1 MESDIRVISV
11 EPFFSNE
18 VARVPLKFGAVVMDR
33 VTYCQVRATVENRH
47 GERASG
53 FGAIFLADFWGFPS
67 PLVPHPQR
75 DRAMREVVRRFA
87 KTVEDYEGYA
97 HPLDIFLETEEELR
111 RINAHVCT
119 ELGLAEEM
127 PFLGALVCASPVDAA
142 LHDGFGNVN
151 GICTYDG
158 YSREFMAHDLGYY
171 LGPEFEG
178 KYPADYLRPAY
189 LSQLPIFHLVG
200 GLDKLRASELD
211 ESDPQDGLPV
221 SLDQWVERE
230 GLICLKVKLRGNDLD
245 WDVERMLEVSRVA
258 HEGGDGRGVEQ
269 LYFSADT
276 NEQCEGPEYL
286 IEMLRRIEEAD
297 RRTFEELLY
306 LEQPTERDL
315 TAHRFDMHELSDIKP
330 VVVDE
335 SLTTIEDLELAMEL
349 GWSGIALKTCKCQ
362 SSDLLFIAKA
372 AEAGIPYTVQDL
384 TNPGIALIQSVGLAA
399 RSYPLLGVEANSRQF
414 FPATS
419 KPERR
424 VHPGLFNVVEGRV
437 STASMRGTGFGYR
450 MGEIGRVWGDR

>member
-1 MESDIRVISV
+1 MQSDIRVIHV
-11 EPFFSNE
+11 EPFFSDE

-33 VTYCQVRATVENRH
+33 VTYCQVRATVENRR
-47 GERASG
+47 GERAIG

-67 PLVPHPQR
+67 KVVPHPER

-87 KTVEDYEGYA
+87 KVVEGYEGYA
-97 HPLDIFLETEEELR
+97 HPIDIFLETEEELR
-111 RINAHVCT
+111 RVNAHACA

-142 LHDGFGNVN
+142 LHDAFGNVN
-151 GICTYDG
+151 SICTYDG
-158 YSREFMAHDLGYY
+158 YGRDFMAQDLGYH
-171 LGPEFEG
+171 LGSEFDG
-178 KYPADYLRPAY
+178 KYPADYLRSAY
-189 LSQLPIFHLVG
+189 IPQLPVFHLVG
-200 GLDKLRASELD
+200 GLDKLRVPELD
-211 ESDPQDGLPV
+211 DSDPQDGLPV

-245 WDVERMLEVSRVA
+245 WDVDRMLEVSRVA
-258 HEGGDGRGVEQ
+258 HQVQDGRGVERM
-269 LYFSADT
+269 YFSADT

-286 IEMLRRIEEAD
+286 IEMLHRIEEAD
-297 RRTFEELLY
+297 QRTFEELLY
-306 LEQPTERDL
+306 IEQPTERDL
-315 TAHRFDMHELSDIKP
+315 NAHRFDMHELSEIKP

-335 SLTTIEDLELAMEL
+335 SLATIEDLELAMEL

-362 SSDLLFIAKA
+362 SGDLIFIAKA

-399 RSYPLLGVEANSRQF
+399 RSYPLMGVEANSRQF

-419 KPERR
+419 EPERK

-437 STASMRGTGFGYR
+437 STASIRGTGFGYR
-450 MGEIGRVWGDR
+450 MKEIGRTWGYG

>member
-1 MESDIRVISV
+1 MQSDIRVIHV
-11 EPFFSNE
+11 EPFFSDE

-33 VTYCQVRATVENRH
+33 VTYCQVRATVENRR
-47 GERASG
+47 GERATG

-67 PLVPHPQR
+67 PLVLHPER
-75 DRAMREVVRRFA
+75 DRAMREVVRRYA
-87 KTVEDYEGYA
+87 KVVEGYDGYA
-97 HPLDIFLETEEELR
+97 HPIDIFLETEEELR
-111 RINAHVCT
+111 RVNAHACA

-142 LHDGFGNVN
+142 LHDAFGDVN
-151 GICTYDG
+151 SICTYDG
-158 YSREFMAHDLGYY
+158 YGRDFMAQDLGYH
-171 LGPEFEG
+171 LGSEFDG
-178 KYPADYLRPAY
+178 KYPADYLRSAY
-189 LSQLPIFHLVG
+189 IPQLPIFHLVG
-200 GLDKLRASELD
+200 GLDKLRVPELD
-211 ESDPQDGLPV
+211 DSDPQDGLPV

-245 WDVERMLEVSRVA
+245 WDVDRMLEVSRVA
-258 HEGGDGRGVEQ
+258 HQVQDGRGVERM
-269 LYFSADT
+269 YFSADT

-286 IEMLRRIEEAD
+286 IEMLHRIEEAD
-297 RRTFEELLY
+297 QRTFEELLY
-306 LEQPTERDL
+306 IEQPTERDL
-315 TAHRFDMHELSDIKP
+315 NAHRFDMHELSEIKP

-399 RSYPLLGVEANSRQF
+399 RSYPLMGVEANSRQF

-419 KPERR
+419 EPEGK

-437 STASMRGTGFGYR
+437 STASIRGTGFGYR
-450 MGEIGRVWGDR
+450 MKQIGRTWGDG